1 MTSITQ
7 TKGGAFMSADALIKT
22 INKRSA
28 EEISDIKKQADEDA
42 QSISFSIISAA
53 QLKCKKILENA
64 ESEAAIKTENAVSAA
79 NSEIKL
85 NIANKKYI
93 LLSELKD
100 EVKKRLS
107 ALPDKD
113 WIDYISKLVL
123 DCCDAGEFKIKI
135 PKSDINKYTDP
146 DFYSKN
152 TGSDKGIS
160 FIEAL
165 SDMLERKH
173 KTACKIYVAD
183 DFIPCDGLIICSDAF
198 DIDLTADSVI
208 DCIFEE
214 HTAEIADC
222 LFGMEG

>member
-1 MTSITQ
+1 M
-7 TKGGAFMSADALIKT
+7 GADALIKT
-22 INKRSA
+22 IKKRSA
-28 EEISDIKKQADEDA
+28 EEIAAIKKQADEDA
-42 QSISFSIISAA
+42 QSIHFSIISSA
-53 QLKCKKILENA
+53 QLECKKILENA
-64 ESEAAIKTENAVSAA
+64 ESEAAIETENAVSAA

-85 NIANKKYI
+85 SITNKKYV
-93 LLSELKD
+93 LLSELKED
-100 EVKKRLS
+100 VKKRFSTLS
-107 ALPDKD
+107 DRD

-123 DCCDAGEFKIKI
+123 NCCDAGEFKIKI
-135 PKSDINKYTDP
+135 PKSDLNKYTDP

-152 TGSDKGIS
+152 TGSDKSIS

-173 KTACKIYVAD
+173 KTACKVSVAD

-214 HTAEIADC
+214 HAAEIADC